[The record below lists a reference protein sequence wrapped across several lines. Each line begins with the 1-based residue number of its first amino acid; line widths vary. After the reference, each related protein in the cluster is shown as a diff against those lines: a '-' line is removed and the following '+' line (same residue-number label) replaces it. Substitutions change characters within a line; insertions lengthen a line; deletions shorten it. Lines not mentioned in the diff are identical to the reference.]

1 MKHSIEEVKLKSGA
15 RGILIDAPGAGVMN
29 VRIIFRAGNKFVKKP
44 EIYEVAHLMEHM
56 AFGRNAKYRDEQAY
70 ESDFT
75 KNGAYH
81 NAWTSDAFIVYEAE
95 CADFEWERIL
105 ALQELAVAKP
115 RFNET
120 ELRSE
125 KGNVRSELTGYQ
137 NDYARLIWPKL
148 QQELGEKVLTYAE
161 RLKTINNI
169 ELKDVREHHRRTHTA
184 KNMQFV
190 ICGNLRGRKRKII
203 QMLEAW
209 DLKPGERFDMPMSN
223 YTGTLPVLIR
233 RKDASNMCF
242 GFSFVIQRPLEPR
255 EQYALGCLNHILN
268 GTMSSKIFGTARQ
281 RGIVYGLGSSVA
293 TDNWSSTWDFDGEVN
308 AENADELFDLI
319 AVELAKV
326 INGDLPDKDIRA
338 AKSYLLG
345 RHQML
350 AQTAE
355 QISNYYLRDYIIT
368 GAYEPMTDAP
378 KMIDDIDKS
387 TVVSLA
393 REFMQSGISGLAAVG
408 NMNRSIIDELW
419 ARVLGAI

>member
-29 VRIIFRAGNKFVKKP
+29 IRIIFRAGNKFVKKP

-56 AFGRNAKYRDEQAY
+56 AFGRNAEYKDEQAY
-70 ESDFT
+70 ESEFT

-95 CADFEWERIL
+95 CADFEWDRIL
-105 ALQELAVAKP
+105 SLQELAVAKP
-115 RFNET
+115 RFNEE
-120 ELRSE
+120 ELSSE

-137 NDYARLIWPKL
+137 NDYSRLIWPKL
-148 QQELGEKVLTYAE
+148 QQELGEKVLTYSE

-184 KNMQFV
+184 NNMQFI

-203 QMLEAW
+203 QMLENW

-223 YTGTLPVLIR
+223 YTGTLPILIR
-233 RKDASNMCF
+233 RKDASNVCF

-268 GTMSSKIFGTARQ
+268 GTMSSKIFGTARK
-281 RGIVYGLGSSVA
+281 RGIVYGIGSSAA

-308 AENADELFDLI
+308 SENANELFDLI

-326 INGDLPDKDIRA
+326 INGDLSESDIEA
-338 AKSYLLG
+338 AKMYLLG

-350 AQTAE
+350 AQTAD
-355 QISNYYLRDYIIT
+355 QISNYYMRDYIVT
-368 GAYEPMTDAP
+368 GAYEPMTEAP
-378 KMIDDIDKS
+378 KMIEEIDKS
-387 TVVSLA
+387 TIVSLA

-408 NMNRSIIDELW
+408 NMNRSVVDELW
-419 ARVLGAI
+419 GRVLGAI

>member
-203 QMLEAW
+203 QMLETW

>member
-29 VRIIFRAGNKFVKKP
+29 IRIIFRAGNKFVKKP

-56 AFGRNAKYRDEQAY
+56 AFGRNAEYKDEQAY
-70 ESDFT
+70 ESEFT

-95 CADFEWERIL
+95 CADFEWDRIL
-105 ALQELAVAKP
+105 SLQELAVAKP
-115 RFNET
+115 RFNEE
-120 ELRSE
+120 ELSSE

-137 NDYARLIWPKL
+137 NDYSRLIWPKL
-148 QQELGEKVLTYAE
+148 QQELGEKVLTYSE

-184 KNMQFV
+184 NNMQFI

-203 QMLEAW
+203 QMLENW

-223 YTGTLPVLIR
+223 YTGTLPILIR
-233 RKDASNMCF
+233 RKDASNVCF

-268 GTMSSKIFGTARQ
+268 GTMSSKIFGTARK
-281 RGIVYGLGSSVA
+281 RGIVYGIGSSAA

-308 AENADELFDLI
+308 SENANELFDLI

-326 INGDLPDKDIRA
+326 INGDLSESDIEA
-338 AKSYLLG
+338 AKMYLLG

-350 AQTAE
+350 AQTAD
-355 QISNYYLRDYIIT
+355 QISNYYMRDYIVT
-368 GAYEPMTDAP
+368 GAYEPMAEAP
-378 KMIDDIDKS
+378 KMIEEIDKS
-387 TVVSLA
+387 TIISLA

-408 NMNRSIIDELW
+408 NMNRSVVDELW
-419 ARVLGAI
+419 GRVLGAI

>member
-326 INGDLPDKDIRA
+326 INGDLPDKDIKA

>member
-15 RGILIDAPGAGVMN
+15 QGILIDAPGAGVMN
-29 VRIIFRAGNKFVKKP
+29 IRIIFRAGNKFVKKP

-56 AFGRNAKYRDEQAY
+56 AFGRNAEYKDEQAY
-70 ESDFT
+70 ESEFT

-95 CADFEWERIL
+95 CADFEWNRIL
-105 ALQELAVAKP
+105 SLQELAVAKP
-115 RFNET
+115 RFNEE
-120 ELRSE
+120 ELSSE

-137 NDYARLIWPKL
+137 NDYSRLIWPKL
-148 QQELGEKVLTYAE
+148 QQELGEKVLTYSE

-184 KNMQFV
+184 NNMQFI

-203 QMLEAW
+203 QMLEDW

-223 YTGTLPVLIR
+223 YTGTLPILIR
-233 RKDASNMCF
+233 RKDASNVCF

-268 GTMSSKIFGTARQ
+268 GTMSSKIFGTARK
-281 RGIVYGLGSSVA
+281 RGIVYGIGSSAA

-308 AENADELFDLI
+308 SENANELFDLI

-326 INGDLPDKDIRA
+326 INGDLSESDIEA
-338 AKSYLLG
+338 AKMYLLG

-350 AQTAE
+350 AQTAD
-355 QISNYYLRDYIIT
+355 QISNYYMRDYIVT
-368 GAYEPMTDAP
+368 GAYEPMTEAP
-378 KMIDDIDKS
+378 KMIEEIDKG
-387 TVVSLA
+387 TIVSLA

-408 NMNRSIIDELW
+408 NMNRSVVDELW
-419 ARVLGAI
+419 GRVLGAI

>member
-1 MKHSIEEVKLKSGA
+1 MKHSIEEVRLKTGA

-29 VRIIFRAGNKFVKKP
+29 IRIIFRAGNKFVKKP

-56 AFGRNAKYRDEQAY
+56 AFGRNAEYKDEQAY
-70 ESDFT
+70 ESEFT

-105 ALQELAVAKP
+105 SLQELAVAKP
-115 RFNET
+115 RFNEE
-120 ELRSE
+120 ELNSE

-137 NDYARLIWPKL
+137 NDYSRLIWPKL
-148 QQELGEKVLTYAE
+148 QQELGEKVLTYSE

-169 ELKDVREHHRRTHTA
+169 QLKDVREHHRRTHTA
-184 KNMQFV
+184 NNMQFI

-203 QMLEAW
+203 QMLENW

-233 RKDASNMCF
+233 RKDASNVCF

-255 EQYALGCLNHILN
+255 EQYALGCLNHILT
-268 GTMSSKIFGTARQ
+268 GTMSSKIFGAARK
-281 RGIVYGLGSSVA
+281 RGIVYGIGSSAA

-308 AENADELFDLI
+308 SENANELFDLI

-326 INGDLPDKDIRA
+326 INGDLSEADIDM
-338 AKSYLLG
+338 AKMYLLG

-350 AQTAE
+350 AQTAD
-355 QISNYYLRDYIIT
+355 QISNYYMRDYIVT
-368 GAYEPMTDAP
+368 GVYEPMTEAP
-378 KMIDDIDKS
+378 KMIDEIDKG
-387 TVVSLA
+387 TIVSLA

-408 NMNRSIIDELW
+408 NMNRSVVDELW
-419 ARVLGAI
+419 GRVLGAI

>member
-29 VRIIFRAGNKFVKKP
+29 IRIIFRAGNKFVKKP

-56 AFGRNAKYRDEQAY
+56 AFGRNAEYKDEQAY
-70 ESDFT
+70 ESEFT

-95 CADFEWERIL
+95 CADFEWDRIL
-105 ALQELAVAKP
+105 SLQELAVAKP
-115 RFNET
+115 RFNEE
-120 ELRSE
+120 ELSSE

-137 NDYARLIWPKL
+137 NDYSRLIWPKL
-148 QQELGEKVLTYAE
+148 QQELGEKVLTYSE

-184 KNMQFV
+184 NNMQFI

-203 QMLEAW
+203 QMLENW

-223 YTGTLPVLIR
+223 YTGTLPILIR
-233 RKDASNMCF
+233 RKDASNVCF

-268 GTMSSKIFGTARQ
+268 GTMSSKIFGTARK
-281 RGIVYGLGSSVA
+281 RGIVYGIGSSAA

-308 AENADELFDLI
+308 SENANELFDLI

-326 INGDLPDKDIRA
+326 INGDLSESDIEA
-338 AKSYLLG
+338 AKMYLLG

-350 AQTAE
+350 AQTAD
-355 QISNYYLRDYIIT
+355 QISNYYMRDYIVT
-368 GAYEPMTDAP
+368 GAYEPMTEAP
-378 KMIDDIDKS
+378 KMIEEIDKS
-387 TVVSLA
+387 TIISLA

-408 NMNRSIIDELW
+408 NMNRSVVDELW
-419 ARVLGAI
+419 GRVLGAI

>member
-29 VRIIFRAGNKFVKKP
+29 IRIIFRAGNKFVKKP

-56 AFGRNAKYRDEQAY
+56 AFGRNAEYKDEQAY
-70 ESDFT
+70 ESEFT

-95 CADFEWERIL
+95 CADFEWDRIL
-105 ALQELAVAKP
+105 SLQELAVAKP
-115 RFNET
+115 RFNEE
-120 ELRSE
+120 ELSSE

-137 NDYARLIWPKL
+137 NDYSRLIWPKL
-148 QQELGEKVLTYAE
+148 QQELGEKVLTYSE

-184 KNMQFV
+184 NNMQFI

-203 QMLEAW
+203 QMLENW

-223 YTGTLPVLIR
+223 YTGTLPILIR
-233 RKDASNMCF
+233 RKDASNVCF

-268 GTMSSKIFGTARQ
+268 GTMSSKIFGTARK
-281 RGIVYGLGSSVA
+281 RGIVYGIGSSAA

-308 AENADELFDLI
+308 SENANELFDLI

-326 INGDLPDKDIRA
+326 INGDLSESDIEA
-338 AKSYLLG
+338 AKMYLLG

-350 AQTAE
+350 AQTAD
-355 QISNYYLRDYIIT
+355 QISNYYMRDYIVT
-368 GAYEPMTDAP
+368 GADEPMAEAP
-378 KMIDDIDKS
+378 KMIEEIDKS
-387 TVVSLA
+387 TIISLA

-408 NMNRSIIDELW
+408 NMNRSVVDELW
-419 ARVLGAI
+419 GRVLGAI

>member
-29 VRIIFRAGNKFVKKP
+29 IRIIFRAGNKFVKKP

-56 AFGRNAKYRDEQAY
+56 AFGRNAEYKDEQAY
-70 ESDFT
+70 ESEFT

-95 CADFEWERIL
+95 CADFEWDRIL
-105 ALQELAVAKP
+105 SLQELAAAKP
-115 RFNET
+115 RFNEE
-120 ELRSE
+120 ELSSE

-137 NDYARLIWPKL
+137 NDYSRLIWPKL
-148 QQELGEKVLTYAE
+148 QQELGEKVLTYSE

-184 KNMQFV
+184 NNMQFI

-203 QMLEAW
+203 QMLENW

-223 YTGTLPVLIR
+223 YTGTLPILIR
-233 RKDASNMCF
+233 RKDASNVCF

-268 GTMSSKIFGTARQ
+268 GTMSSKIFGTARK
-281 RGIVYGLGSSVA
+281 RGIVYGIGSSAA

-308 AENADELFDLI
+308 SENANELFDLI

-326 INGDLPDKDIRA
+326 INGDLSESDIEA
-338 AKSYLLG
+338 AKMYLLG

-350 AQTAE
+350 AQTAD
-355 QISNYYLRDYIIT
+355 QISNYYMRDYIVT
-368 GAYEPMTDAP
+368 GAYEPMTEAP
-378 KMIDDIDKS
+378 KMIEEIDKS
-387 TVVSLA
+387 TIVSLA

-408 NMNRSIIDELW
+408 NMNRSVVDELW
-419 ARVLGAI
+419 GRVLGAI

>member
-29 VRIIFRAGNKFVKKP
+29 IRVIFRAGNKFVKKP
-44 EIYEVAHLMEHM
+44 DIYEVAHLMEHM